1 VANADR
7 RRRPKPV
14 DLVLSGGGVKFI
26 GLVGAIVALM
36 DAGYSIKRVSGVSAG
51 SVVAAILAAGSKDGQ
66 LTSEEVKELAFSVPL
81 HKWRDAGPVP
91 LLGAAWGL
99 VRETSIYRGDVAH
112 DWIRSELKNLGVTSF
127 GDLVLDEDHLG
138 EGRRSKLVVTCADVT
153 ASQLVRLPWDYR
165 RLYGLDPDEQPVA
178 DAVRASMAIPFF
190 YRPVKLTAV
199 SGETSTLVDGGVL
212 SNFPID
218 TFDRPDGKPP
228 RWPTFGITVLPRLN
242 EGILAVMPA
251 LKPLRF
257 FEQTALLE
265 SLLTTML
272 TGHDQTHL
280 NQPWVSARAIAVESA
295 NVGVLDFD
303 IPRGRL
309 EELYDNGYEAA
320 QRFLST
326 WDWATYL
333 KRFRWAG

>member
-1 VANADR
+1 
-7 RRRPKPV
+7 V
-14 DLVLSGGGVKFI
+14 DLVLSGGGVKFV

-66 LTSEEVKELAFSVPL
+66 LSSEEVKELAFSVPL

-99 VRETSIYRGDVAH
+99 VRETSMYRGDVAH

-127 GDLVLDEDHLG
+127 GDLLLDEDHLG
-138 EGRRSKLVVTCADVT
+138 EGRRSKLVVTVADVT
-153 ASQLVRLPWDYR
+153 AAQLVRLPWDYR

-190 YRPVKLTAV
+190 YRPVKLTDV
-199 SGETSTLVDGGVL
+199 SGETSILVDGGVL

-218 TFDRPDGKPP
+218 TFDRSDGKAP
-228 RWPTFGITVLPRLN
+228 RWPTFGVTVLPRLN

-280 NQPWVSARAIAVESA
+280 NQPWVAARAIAVESA

-303 IPRGRL
+303 IPRARL
-309 EELYDNGYEAA
+309 EELYDNGYQAA
-320 QRFLST
+320 REFLST
-326 WDWATYL
+326 WDWTTYL

>member
-1 VANADR
+1 MAVKAGQ
-7 RRRPKPV
+7 PKSV

-26 GLVGAIVALM
+26 GLVGAVVALM

-66 LTSEEVKELAFSVPL
+66 LTGEEVRELAFSVPL

-91 LLGAAWGL
+91 YLGAAWGL
-99 VRETSIYRGDVAH
+99 VRETSLYRGDVAY

-127 GDLVLDEDHLG
+127 ADLVLDEDHLIG
-138 EGRRSKLVVTCADVT
+138 GGHYRLVVTVADLT
-153 ASQLVRLPWDYR
+153 AAQLVRLPWDYR
-165 RLYGLDPDEQPVA
+165 RLYGLDPDEQLVA

-190 YRPVKLTAV
+190 YRPVKLTGV
-199 SGETSTLVDGGVL
+199 SGAISTLVDGGVL

-218 TFDRPDGKPP
+218 TFDRPDLKPP
-228 RWPTFGITVLPRLN
+228 RWPTFGVTVLPRVT
-242 EGILAVMPA
+242 EGIGAVMPA

-272 TGHDQTHL
+272 AGHDQTHL
-280 NQPWVSARAIAVESA
+280 NHPWVSARAIAVEST

-303 IPRGRL
+303 IPVGRL
-309 EELYDNGYEAA
+309 EELYDKGYEAA
-320 QRFLST
+320 QEFLST
-326 WDWATYL
+326 WDWAAYL

>member
-1 VANADR
+1 MS
-7 RRRPKPV
+7 KPV

-36 DAGYSIKRVSGVSAG
+36 DAGYSIRRVSGVSAG
-51 SVVAAILAAGSKDGQ
+51 SIVAAILAAGTMNGQ
-66 LTSEEVKELAFSVPL
+66 LTSAEVKELAFSVPL
-81 HKWRDAGPVP
+81 NKWRDAGPVP

-99 VRETSIYRGDVAH
+99 VRDTSMFRGDVAY
-112 DWIRSELKNLGVTSF
+112 DWIRGELENLGVTTF
-127 GDLVLDEDHLG
+127 GDLILDEDHLI
-138 EGRRSKLVVTCADVT
+138 EGRRSKLVVTVADLT
-153 ASQLVRLPWDYR
+153 AAQLVRLPWDYR
-165 RLYGLDPDEQPVA
+165 RLYDLDPDEQPVA
-178 DAVRASMAIPFF
+178 EAVRASMAIPFF
-190 YRPVKLTAV
+190 YRPVKLKGRNGARA
-199 SGETSTLVDGGVL
+199 TLVDGGVL

-218 TFDRPDGKPP
+218 TFDRPDGKAP
-228 RWPTFGITVLPRLN
+228 RWPTFGVTVLPRLT
-242 EGILAVMPA
+242 EGLGAVMPA

-280 NQPWVSARAIAVESA
+280 NQPWVASRAIAVEST

-303 IPRGRL
+303 IGRGRL
-309 EELYDNGYEAA
+309 EELYDKGYEAA
-320 QRFLST
+320 QEFLAT

-333 KRFRWAG
+333 KRFRWTG

>member
-1 VANADR
+1 MAVKAEQ
-7 RRRPKPV
+7 PKPV

-51 SVVAAILAAGSKDGQ
+51 SVVAAILAAASNDGQ
-66 LTSEEVKELAFSVPL
+66 LTGEEVKELAFSVPL
-81 HKWRDAGPVP
+81 HTWRDAGPVP
-91 LLGAAWGL
+91 YLGAVWGL
-99 VRETSIYRGDVAH
+99 VKETSLYRGDAAY

-127 GDLVLDEDHLG
+127 GDLVVDEDPLDE
-138 EGRRSKLVVTCADVT
+138 RCYKLVVTVADLT
-153 ASQLVRLPWDYR
+153 AAQLVRLPWDYR

-178 DAVRASMAIPFF
+178 EAVRASMAIPFV
-190 YRPVKLTAV
+190 YRPVKLTGI
-199 SGETSTLVDGGVL
+199 SGATSTLVDGGVL

-228 RWPTFGITVLPRLN
+228 RWPTFGVTVLPRLT
-242 EGILAVMPA
+242 EGIGAVMPA

-272 TGHDQTHL
+272 AGHDQTHL
-280 NQPWVSARAIAVESA
+280 NHPWVSARAIAVEST

-303 IPRGRL
+303 IPTGRL
-309 EELYDNGYEAA
+309 EELYDKGYEAA
-320 QRFLST
+320 QEFLST
-326 WDWATYL
+326 WDWAAYL
-333 KRFRWAG
+333 RRFRWAG

>member
-1 VANADR
+1 MATKSDQS
-7 RRRPKPV
+7 KPV

-51 SVVAAILAAGSKDGQ
+51 SIVAAILAAGTTDGQ
-66 LTSEEVKELAFSVPL
+66 LTGEEVKELAFSVPL
-81 HKWRDAGPVP
+81 NKWRDAGPVP

-99 VRETSIYRGDVAH
+99 VRDTSMYRGDVAH

-127 GDLVLDEDHLG
+127 GDLLLDEDQSI
-138 EGRRSKLVVTCADVT
+138 ERRRYKLVVTVADLT
-153 ASQLVRLPWDYR
+153 AAQLVRLPWDYR
-165 RLYGLDPDEQPVA
+165 RLYGLDPDEQSVA
-178 DAVRASMAIPFF
+178 EAVRASMAIPFF
-190 YRPVKLTAV
+190 YRPVKLTGV
-199 SGETSTLVDGGVL
+199 NGETATLVDGGVL

-218 TFDRPDGKPP
+218 TFDRPDGKAP

-242 EGILAVMPA
+242 EGLGAVMPA

-257 FEQTALLE
+257 LEQTALLE
-265 SLLTTML
+265 GLLTTML

-280 NQPWVSARAIAVESA
+280 NQPWVSSRAIAVESI

-309 EELYDNGYEAA
+309 EELYDKGYETA
-320 QRFLST
+320 QEFLST
-326 WDWATYL
+326 WDWSTYL